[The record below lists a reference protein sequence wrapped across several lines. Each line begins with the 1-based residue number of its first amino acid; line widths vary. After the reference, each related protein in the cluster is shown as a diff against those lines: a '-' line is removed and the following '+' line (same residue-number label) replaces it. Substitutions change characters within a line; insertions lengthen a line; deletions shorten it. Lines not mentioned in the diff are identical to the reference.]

1 MGMGQGSCPM
11 PIPNTSMDIKTVGVV
26 GCGLMGSGITE
37 VLAKNGYNVIVREV
51 NDDFLRKGMARIHA
65 STQKAVDRSKITA
78 AAREQALA
86 RITPT
91 TKLEDFAPCDYV
103 IEAAIENL
111 NLKKDIFERLDSIT
125 RPDVILAS
133 NTSSL
138 SIAEMASKTKKP
150 EKVLGMHFFNPVPVM
165 PLLEMVRSFMTSD
178 ETYETS
184 RALGESLGK
193 QIIVAKDYP
202 GFIVNALLVPFQLDA
217 IRFYE
222 NGMATVEDIDKG
234 VRLGLNHPMGPLELC
249 DFVGIDTVLYIA
261 DEVYAETKD
270 PRYAAPP
277 LLRRMVAAG
286 HYGRKT
292 GKGFYDHSK

>member
-1 MGMGQGSCPM
+1 MS
-11 PIPNTSMDIKTVGVV
+11 IKTVGVV
-26 GCGLMGSGITE
+26 GCGLMGSGIAE
-37 VLAKNGYNVIVREV
+37 VVAKNGYSVIVREV
-51 NDDFLRKGMARIHA
+51 NDEFLQKGLARIRA
-65 STQKAVDRSKITA
+65 STQKAVDRNKITVE
-78 AAREQALA
+78 ARDQLLA
-86 RITPT
+86 RIRGT
-91 TKLEDFAPCDYV
+91 THLEEFSECDYV
-103 IEAAIENL
+103 VEAAIENL

-138 SIAEMASKTKKP
+138 SIAEMAAKTKKP
-150 EKVLGMHFFNPVPVM
+150 DKVLGMHFFNPVPVM
-165 PLLEMVRSFMTSD
+165 PLLEMVRSFMTS
-178 ETYETS
+178 EATYETS
-184 RALGESLGK
+184 RALGEALGK

-222 NGMATVEDIDKG
+222 NGMASKEDIDKG

-249 DFVGIDTVLYIA
+249 DFVGIDTVLFIA
-261 DEVYAETKD
+261 DEVYNETKD

-286 HYGRKT
+286 YHGRKT
-292 GKGFYDHSK
+292 GKGFYEYSK

>member
-1 MGMGQGSCPM
+1 M
-11 PIPNTSMDIKTVGVV
+11 TIKTVGVV
-26 GCGLMGSGITE
+26 GCGLMGSGIVE

-51 NDDFLRKGMARIHA
+51 NDDFLQKGLARIQA
-65 STQKAVDRSKITA
+65 STQKAVDRNKLTPEN
-78 AAREQALA
+78 RELALG
-86 RITPT
+86 RVKGT
-91 TKLEDFAPCDYV
+91 TKLEDFAECEYV

-111 NLKKDIFERLDSIT
+111 ALKKDIFERLDAIT
-125 RPDVILAS
+125 GPDVILAS

-138 SIAEMASKTKKP
+138 SVAEMASKTKKP
-150 EKVLGMHFFNPVPVM
+150 ERVLGMHFFNPVPVM

-178 ETYETS
+178 ATYETS

-202 GFIVNALLVPFQLDA
+202 GFIVNALLVPYQLDA

-222 NGMATVEDIDKG
+222 NGMATKEDIDKG

-249 DFVGIDTVLYIA
+249 DFVGIDTVLFIA
-261 DEVYAETKD
+261 DEVYNETKD

-286 HYGRKT
+286 YHGRKT
-292 GKGFYDHSK
+292 GKGFYDYSK

>member
-1 MGMGQGSCPM
+1 MNIQ
-11 PIPNTSMDIKTVGVV
+11 TVGVV
-26 GCGLMGSGITE
+26 GCGQMGGGIAE
-37 VLAKNGYNVIVREV
+37 VLAKNGYAVIAREV
-51 NDDFLRKGMARIHA
+51 NDELLQKGLARIHA
-65 STQKAVDRSKITA
+65 SMQKAVDRNKLTAEARDQA
-78 AAREQALA
+78 AAR
-86 RITPT
+86 ITGT
-91 TKLEDFAPCDYV
+91 TKLEDLAQCDYV

-111 NLKKDIFERLDSIT
+111 KLKKDIFERLDAIT

-138 SIAEMASKTKKP
+138 SIAEMAAQTKKP
-150 EKVLGMHFFNPVPVM
+150 DKVLGMHFFNPVPVM

-184 RALGESLGK
+184 RALGEALGK

-217 IRFYE
+217 IRYYE
-222 NGMATVEDIDKG
+222 NGMASKEDIDKG

-249 DFVGIDTVLYIA
+249 DFVGVDTVLFIA

-286 HYGRKT
+286 YHGKKS
-292 GKGFYDHSK
+292 GKGFYEYSR

>member
-1 MGMGQGSCPM
+1 MA
-11 PIPNTSMDIKTVGVV
+11 IKTVGVV
-26 GCGLMGSGITE
+26 GCGLMGSGIVE
-37 VLAKNGYNVIVREV
+37 VLARNGYNVIVREV
-51 NDDFLRKGMARIHA
+51 NDELLQKGLGRVRDSMK
-65 STQKAVDRSKITA
+65 KAVDRNKITA
-78 AAREQALA
+78 EARDTALT
-86 RITPT
+86 RIIGT
-91 TKLEDFAPCDYV
+91 TQLDDLSVCDYV
-103 IEAAIENL
+103 IEAAVENL
-111 NLKKDIFERLDSIT
+111 NLKKDIFERLDAIT

-138 SIAEMASKTKKP
+138 SIAEMAAKTRKP
-150 EKVLGMHFFNPVPVM
+150 DKVLGMHFFNPVPVM

-178 ETYETS
+178 ATYETS

-193 QIIVAKDYP
+193 KVIVAKDLP

-222 NGMATVEDIDKG
+222 NGLASKEDIDTG
-234 VRLGLNHPMGPLELC
+234 VKLGLNHPMGPLELC
-249 DFVGIDTVLYIA
+249 DFVGLDTVLYIA

-286 HYGRKT
+286 YHGRKT
-292 GKGFYDHSK
+292 GRGFYDHTQ

>member
-1 MGMGQGSCPM
+1 MNIQ
-11 PIPNTSMDIKTVGVV
+11 TVGVV
-26 GCGLMGSGITE
+26 GCGLMGSGIAE

-51 NDDFLRKGMARIHA
+51 NADFLQKGLARIQA
-65 STQKAVDRSKITA
+65 STQKAVDRKKITA
-78 AAREQALA
+78 ELREQTLG

-91 TKLEDFAPCDYV
+91 TKLEELAPCDYV

-111 NLKKDIFERLDSIT
+111 NLKKDIFERLDAIT
-125 RPDVILAS
+125 RPDTILAS

-138 SIAEMASKTKKP
+138 SIAEMASKTRKP
-150 EKVLGMHFFNPVPVM
+150 ERVLGMHFFNPVPVM

-249 DFVGIDTVLYIA
+249 DFVGIDTVLFIA
-261 DEVYAETKD
+261 DEVYNETKD

-286 HYGRKT
+286 HIGRKT

>member
-1 MGMGQGSCPM
+1 M
-11 PIPNTSMDIKTVGVV
+11 NIKTVGVV
-26 GCGLMGSGITE
+26 GCGLMGSGIAE

-51 NDDFLRKGMARIHA
+51 NDDLLQKGLARIQA
-65 STQKAVDRSKITA
+65 STQKAVDRNKLTLD
-78 AAREQALA
+78 AREEALT
-86 RITPT
+86 RITGT
-91 TKLEDFAPCDYV
+91 TKLEDFAQCEYV

-111 NLKKDIFERLDSIT
+111 ALKKDVFERLDTIT
-125 RPDVILAS
+125 GPDVILAS

-138 SIAEMASKTKKP
+138 SIAEMAAKTKKP

-184 RALGESLGK
+184 RQLGESLGK
-193 QIIVAKDYP
+193 QVIVAQDLP
-202 GFIVNALLVPFQLDA
+202 GFIVNALLVPYQLDA
-217 IRFYE
+217 IRFYQ
-222 NGMATVEDIDKG
+222 NGLATKEDIDKG

-249 DFVGIDTVLYIA
+249 DFVGVDTVLFIA
-261 DEVYAETKD
+261 DEVYNETKD

-286 HYGRKT
+286 YHGRKT
-292 GKGFYDHSK
+292 GKGFYDYSK

>member
-1 MGMGQGSCPM
+1 MNIQ
-11 PIPNTSMDIKTVGVV
+11 TVGVV
-26 GCGLMGSGITE
+26 GCGLMGSGIAE

-51 NDDFLRKGMARIHA
+51 NDDFLLQGLKRIQA
-65 STQKAVDRSKITA
+65 STQKAVDRSKLTA
-78 AAREQALA
+78 DARDQALA
-86 RITPT
+86 RVTGT
-91 TKLEDFAPCDYV
+91 TKLEDLAACDYV
-103 IEAAIENL
+103 VEAAIENL
-111 NLKKDIFERLDSIT
+111 NLKKDIFERLDAIT

-138 SIAEMASKTKKP
+138 SIAEMAAKTKKP
-150 EKVLGMHFFNPVPVM
+150 DKVIGMHFFNPVPVM

-193 QIIVAKDYP
+193 QVIVAKDLP
-202 GFIVNALLVPFQLDA
+202 GFIVNALLVPYQLDA

-222 NGMATVEDIDKG
+222 NGLATKEDIDKG
-234 VRLGLNHPMGPLELC
+234 VRLGLNHPMGPLELA
-249 DFVGIDTVLYIA
+249 DFVGVDTILYIA
-261 DEVYAETKD
+261 DEMYNETKD

-286 HYGRKT
+286 YHGKKT
-292 GKGFYDHSK
+292 GKGFYDYSK

>member
-1 MGMGQGSCPM
+1 M
-11 PIPNTSMDIKTVGVV
+11 NIKTVGVV
-26 GCGLMGSGITE
+26 GCGLMGSGIAE

-51 NDDFLRKGMARIHA
+51 NDDFLQKGLARIQA
-65 STQKAVDRSKITA
+65 STQKAVDRNKLTGD
-78 AAREQALA
+78 ARDQALA
-86 RITPT
+86 RITGT
-91 TKLEDFAPCDYV
+91 TKLEEFAQCDYV
-103 IEAAIENL
+103 VEAAIENL
-111 NLKKDIFERLDSIT
+111 ALKKDIFERLDAIT

-138 SIAEMASKTKKP
+138 SIAEMAAKTTKP
-150 EKVLGMHFFNPVPVM
+150 DKVLGMHFFNPVPVM

-193 QIIVAKDYP
+193 QIIVAKDHP

-222 NGMATVEDIDKG
+222 NGMATKEDIDKG

-249 DFVGIDTVLYIA
+249 DFVGIDTVLFIA
-261 DEVYAETKD
+261 DEVYNETKD

-286 HYGRKT
+286 YHGRKT
-292 GKGFYDHSK
+292 GKGFYEYSK